1 MKRLT
6 AALILALGAALTL
19 PAQAHGGG
27 HGGWRGGY
35 AGGYHGGYHG
45 GHHNHWIGPV
55 LGAALIGGA
64 IYATRTPSYAAP
76 AVVTVPAAPPMPQVA
91 YFCSTWGQYYPS
103 VQTCPVPWQ
112 LVSY

>member
-6 AALILALGAALTL
+6 ALASLVLSAALTA
-19 PAQAHGGG
+19 PAQAHGWGG

-35 AGGYHGGYHG
+35 HGG
-45 GHHNHWIGPV
+45 GHHNHWVGPV

-64 IYATRTPSYAAP
+64 IYASRTPSYAAP
-76 AVVTVPAAPPMPQVA
+76 AVVTVPVAPPPQLA
-91 YFCSTWGQYYPS
+91 YYCSTWGQYYPS
-103 VQTCPVPWQ
+103 VQSCPVPWQ

>member
-6 AALILALGAALTL
+6 AAIVLALGAALTL

-27 HGGWRGGY
+27 YGGGWR
-35 AGGYHGGYHG
+35 GGYHGGYHG

-76 AVVTVPAAPPMPQVA
+76 AVVTVPVAPPQVA
-91 YFCSTWGQYYPS
+91 YYCSTWGQYYPS

-112 LVSY
+112 VVSY

>member
-6 AALILALGAALTL
+6 AAIALAMGAALTL

-27 HGGWRGGY
+27 YGGWR
-35 AGGYHGGYHG
+35 GGYHGGYHG

-64 IYATRTPSYAAP
+64 IYATRSPAYAAP
-76 AVVTVPAAPPMPQVA
+76 TVVTVPAAPMPPQVA
-91 YFCSTWGQYYPS
+91 YYCSSWGQYYPN

>member
-6 AALILALGAALTL
+6 AAIVLALGAALTL

-27 HGGWRGGY
+27 YGGGWR
-35 AGGYHGGYHG
+35 GGYHGGYHG

-76 AVVTVPAAPPMPQVA
+76 AVVTVPAVPPQVA
-91 YFCSTWGQYYPS
+91 YYCSTWGQYYPS